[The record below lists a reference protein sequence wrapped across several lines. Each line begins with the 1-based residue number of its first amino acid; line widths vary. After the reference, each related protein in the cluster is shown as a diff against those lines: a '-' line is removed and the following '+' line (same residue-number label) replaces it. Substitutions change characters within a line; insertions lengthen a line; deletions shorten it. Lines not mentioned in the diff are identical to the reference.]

1 MTEANLDHPWNSAPS
16 PMASGPG
23 GLSPSTS
30 GLTAPVRPD
39 FNGTGGE
46 LLVTYLVG
54 LLLTMITF
62 GIYLPWFVVKLRKFQ
77 YDNTMIKGL
86 PGGQMRMA
94 FTGTGGELFV
104 RGLVGYLLTA
114 ITLGIYGPWF
124 ICNLIDYFAE
134 NTTFTTASGKQ
145 YRLNFKGKGGELFVT
160 FLVGM
165 ILTGIT
171 FGIYAPWF
179 SCKLQKWINNNIEIY
194 EDGTELVGQADFV
207 GTGGELFVVNLV
219 GMLLTMITFGIY
231 FPWFQVNLV
240 KFNTHNTRINVKGRT
255 IVPKFSGTG
264 GELFVEF
271 LVGYLLTLVTL
282 GIYSPWW
289 AVKLMKFNIN
299 NLSFEDVGQS
309 AIGAGGAAGQL
320 RA

>member
-1 MTEANLDHPWNSAPS
+1 M
-16 PMASGPG
+16 
-23 GLSPSTS
+23 
-30 GLTAPVRPD
+30 
-39 FNGTGGE
+39 
-46 LLVTYLVG
+46 
-54 LLLTMITF
+54 
-62 GIYLPWFVVKLRKFQ
+62 
-77 YDNTMIKGL
+77 
-86 PGGQMRMA
+86 
-94 FTGTGGELFV
+94 
-104 RGLVGYLLTA
+104 
-114 ITLGIYGPWF
+114 
-124 ICNLIDYFAE
+124 
-134 NTTFTTASGKQ
+134 
-145 YRLNFKGKGGELFVT
+145 
-160 FLVGM
+160 
-165 ILTGIT
+165 
-171 FGIYAPWF
+171 
-179 SCKLQKWINNNIEIY
+179 
-194 EDGTELVGQADFV
+194 GQADFV